1 MDNDLILG
9 QFEEIEQKV
18 DRLIGVCKTLETQK
32 IELADKVA
40 NLEATLQQKVEE
52 EKRLE
57 AEKTL
62 IRSKIDSLLARL
74 EDITES
80 SS

>member
-1 MDNDLILG
+1 MDNDLFLR
-9 QFEEIEQKV
+9 QFDEIEQKV
-18 DRLIGVCKTLETQK
+18 DRLIGVCKTLEVQKSEFAEKVAELEAKLQQK
-32 IELADKVA
+32 IE
-40 NLEATLQQKVEE
+40 E
-52 EKRLE
+52 EKQFE

-62 IRSKIDSLLARL
+62 IRSKIDSLLGRL

>member
-18 DRLIGVCKTLETQK
+18 DLLIGVCKTLETQK

>member
-18 DRLIGVCKTLETQK
+18 DRLIGVCKTLEAQK
-32 IELADKVA
+32 SELADKVA

>member
-1 MDNDLILG
+1 LDNDLILG

>member
-1 MDNDLILG
+1 MDNDLILR

-18 DRLIGVCKTLETQK
+18 DRLIGVCKTLEAQK
-32 IELADKVA
+32 SELADKVA
-40 NLEATLQQKVEE
+40 KLEATLQQKVEE
-52 EKRLE
+52 EKQLE

-62 IRSKIDSLLARL
+62 IRSKIDSLLGRL

>member
-1 MDNDLILG
+1 MDNDLILR
-9 QFEEIEQKV
+9 QFDEIEQKV
-18 DRLIGVCKTLETQK
+18 DRLIGVCKTLEAQKGELAGKVAELEAKLQQK
-32 IELADKVA
+32 IE
-40 NLEATLQQKVEE
+40 E
-52 EKRLE
+52 EKQFE

-62 IRSKIDSLLARL
+62 IRSKIDSLLGRL